1 MNFVLASYLVP
12 DVASALTVDGNWA
25 TLYRAQSLAG
35 YLCDGNA
42 KHLLPPDWKKSDK
55 VNWLLAEPEI
65 GLTNPF
71 PGIRRRKYRHTSGQ
85 FQLVAWVTQL
95 SNFVPIVARYASG
108 RRKLR
113 RRMKLLGRRNVGA
126 RIWGTILACCLAAS
140 LTACGGGGGSAGP
153 GPTPTPL
160 PTPSPTPSSPAA
172 PTIAESFGAPNIA
185 VNGTT
190 SLAFTITN
198 PAANTVSLTGV
209 GFSDSLPTGLVVATP
224 SGLTTTCT
232 GTAAAATGSSAVSL
246 SGGTLAASA
255 SCTLSLNVTGTA
267 AGAKNNSVTV
277 GSTNGGTGNTAT
289 ASLAVAAPPIISE
302 AFGGASMPL
311 NGSATLSF
319 TIANPAGN
327 TVGLTG
333 VGFSD
338 TLPAGLIIATP
349 NSLAGACGGGTIT
362 ATQATSLISL
372 SGASLAANTSCTF
385 SLNVTGTAAGAP
397 TNTTGNVAS
406 TEGGFGG
413 SASAAIAVEAPP
425 LIAEGFGAAS
435 ITLNGTTSLT
445 FTVTNPAANTVSE
458 SGVAFLDTLPSGLT
472 VGATPALTN
481 SCGGTATA
489 VAQSTIISLSGGSLA
504 LGATCTVALNVTG
517 TSGGTFTNATGAAS
531 STNGGTGNIASASL
545 TVTAPLTLSVS
556 PSSATVTLSKTQA
569 YTTSGTGAPVNWS
582 VNGVLSGNATV
593 GTITAGGVYTAPVNF
608 PGAGLNSVTITAIS
622 QANSA
627 VSASASAT
635 VVFPNDTSTAQT
647 APVKLGTSG
656 SNANNTSP
664 AACCVGTLGA
674 LMNRSGTLFV
684 LSTQHVLTN
693 GGTGTVG
700 DAINQPGPAACFA
713 SPNVAANFSAGFVR
727 PLSGTSGQAADN
739 VDAGLAQVAAGQVD
753 TTGSILDLG
762 LAGANSIAAAPPS
775 STTAVESVGLN
786 VAKSGRTTGLTCSTV
801 SSILTTVTVD
811 YDSTCGGPVGFSST
825 FINQIIINNS
835 GGGFAAPG
843 DSGALIVTT
852 DQARP
857 VGLLFAGTSN
867 TAVANPIRD
876 VISAFTIQGKPAL
889 IPGIV
894 GGADHGVS
902 CVPTATVPSGNPNG
916 AFSTTVPRLS
926 PIVAGL
932 SAAEQQRVDDVRL
945 ANTLLLIRDPM
956 IRSVVVAASE
966 DSPGEGALEIHVSG
980 STQTP
985 IAAMIGGV
993 RTRVVFDAPGLAP
1006 SVTQQDIDH
1015 ASAVKEANAGTL
1027 LGQPGIQGVGVAIS
1041 KDNPGETAIAIYTV
1055 KGEAH
1060 PPIPSTMNGLRT
1072 QVIEGER
1079 FHAF

>member
-1 MNFVLASYLVP
+1 
-12 DVASALTVDGNWA
+12 
-25 TLYRAQSLAG
+25 
-35 YLCDGNA
+35 
-42 KHLLPPDWKKSDK
+42 
-55 VNWLLAEPEI
+55 
-65 GLTNPF
+65 
-71 PGIRRRKYRHTSGQ
+71 
-85 FQLVAWVTQL
+85 
-95 SNFVPIVARYASG
+95 
-108 RRKLR
+108 
-113 RRMKLLGRRNVGA
+113 MKLHGRRNVGA
-126 RIWGTILACCLAAS
+126 SVWGTILACCLAAS

-160 PTPSPTPSSPAA
+160 PTPSPSPTPSSPAA

-246 SGGTLAASA
+246 SGGTLSASA
-255 SCTLSLNVTGTA
+255 SCTLSLNVTGTT

-277 GSTNGGTGNTAT
+277 SSTNGGTGNTAT

-302 AFGGASMPL
+302 AFGAASMPL

-349 NSLAGACGGGTIT
+349 NSLAGACGGGTLT
-362 ATQATSLISL
+362 ATQVTSLISL

-397 TNTTGNVAS
+397 INTTGNVAS
-406 TEGGFGG
+406 TEGGTGG
-413 SASAAIAVEAPP
+413 SASATIAVASPP
-425 LIAEGFGAAS
+425 SIAEAFGAAS
-435 ITLNGTTSLT
+435 IALNGTTSLT
-445 FTVTNPAANTVSE
+445 FTITNPAANTVSE
-458 SGVAFLDTLPSGLT
+458 SGVAFLDTLPSGLA
-472 VGATPALTN
+472 VAPTPGLTN
-481 SCGGTATA
+481 SCAGTATA
-489 VAQSTIISLSGGSLA
+489 VAGSTIISLSGGSLA
-504 LGATCTVALNVTG
+504 AGANCTVTLNVTG
-517 TSGGTFTNATGAAS
+517 TSGGTFTNTTGAAS
-531 STNGGTGNIASASL
+531 STNGGTGNTASASL
-545 TVTAPLTLSVS
+545 TVTASLTLSVS
-556 PSSATVTLSKTQA
+556 PSGATIALNKTQT
-569 YTTSGTGAPVNWS
+569 YTASGTGAPVNWS
-582 VNGVLSGNATV
+582 VNGVVNGNPTV
-593 GTITAGGVYTAPVNF
+593 GTISAGGVYTAPASF
-608 PGAGLNSVTITAIS
+608 PGAGVNTLTITGTS

-627 VSASASAT
+627 ISASASAT
-635 VVFPNDTSTAQT
+635 VVFPNDTSTPQT
-647 APVKLGTSG
+647 PPIKLGTSG

-664 AACCVGTLGA
+664 TACCVGTLGA

-684 LSTQHVLTN
+684 LSAQHVLTN

-713 SPNVAANFSAGFVR
+713 SPNVAANFSSGFVR
-727 PLSGTSGQAADN
+727 PLSGTTGQAADN

-753 TTGSILDLG
+753 TTGNILDFG

-775 STTAVESVGLN
+775 STTALESVGLN

-825 FINQIIINNS
+825 FINQIIINNT

-857 VGLLFAGTSN
+857 VGLLFAGTS
-867 TAVANPIRD
+867 TTVVANPIRD
-876 VISAFTIQGKPAL
+876 VISAFTIQGKPAQ

-956 IRSVVVAASE
+956 ISSVVVAASA
-966 DSPGEGALEIHVSG
+966 DSPGEGALEIHVNG
-980 STQTP
+980 VTQAP
-985 IAAMIGGV
+985 IPATIGGV

-1006 SVTQQDIDH
+1006 AVTQQDIDQ
-1015 ASAVKEANAGTL
+1015 ASAVKEANVGTL
-1027 LGQPGIQGVGVAIS
+1027 LGQSGIQGVGVAIS

-1055 KGEAH
+1055 KGEVH
-1060 PPIPSTMNGLRT
+1060 PPIPVTMNGLRT

-1079 FHAF
+1079 FRAF